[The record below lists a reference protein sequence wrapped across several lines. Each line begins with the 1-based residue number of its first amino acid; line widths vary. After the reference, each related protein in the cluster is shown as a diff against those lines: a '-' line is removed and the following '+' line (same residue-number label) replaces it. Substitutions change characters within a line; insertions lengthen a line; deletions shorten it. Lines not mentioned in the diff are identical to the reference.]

1 MSGAPSARNGPKRS
15 ATPSKD
21 NNTRLQPRQ
30 GGPDGF
36 YVEIKGCRAVRSCC
50 SPAIVCHIGRSGDAG
65 GDRRGKSRNKL
76 FKLFASP
83 SFRSPLLFHDSAP
96 EECRLPW
103 KLLGPLLGW
112 LSGLLSRQREPR
124 ECFEDGS
131 HFCSV
136 FSGGKGVSLLSA
148 LWSCT
153 SVRDRLSVL
162 PGAGGTRLHLARRSA
177 AKEAQARQPKAALLP
192 LPKRSPQ
199 GAHPCSSLGA
209 ALTVSHSGCNLRPRQ
224 AVTASGQHTA
234 ALV

>member
-1 MSGAPSARNGPKRS
+1 MKSGAPGEVSGAPSARNGPKRS

-65 GDRRGKSRNKL
+65 GDGRGKSRNKL

-83 SFRSPLLFHDSAP
+83 SFRSPVLFHDSAP

-112 LSGLLSRQREPR
+112 MSGLLSRQREPR

-136 FSGGKGVSLLSA
+136 FSGGGEGGVFA
-148 LWSCT
+148 LCFVELRISE
-153 SVRDRLSVL
+153 
-162 PGAGGTRLHLARRSA
+162 RSA
-177 AKEAQARQPKAALLP
+177 FRAPREPEGPACTWHGALQQKKLRQDSPKLHCFLFPSAVRKGLIPALL
-192 LPKRSPQ
+192 
-199 GAHPCSSLGA
+199 
-209 ALTVSHSGCNLRPRQ
+209 
-224 AVTASGQHTA
+224 
-234 ALV
+234 LVLL

>member
-1 MSGAPSARNGPKRS
+1 MKSGAPGEVSGAPSARNGPKRS

-65 GDRRGKSRNKL
+65 GDGRGKSRNKL

-83 SFRSPLLFHDSAP
+83 SFRSPVLFHDSAP

-112 LSGLLSRQREPR
+112 MSGLISRQREPR

-162 PGAGGTRLHLARRSA
+162 PGSRRDPLAPGT
-177 AKEAQARQPKAALLP
+177 ALCS
-192 LPKRSPQ
+192 KRSSGRTAQ
-199 GAHPCSSLGA
+199 SCIASSSQVQSARGSSL
-209 ALTVSHSGCNLRPRQ
+209 LFSWCCFNCFPLWM
-224 AVTASGQHTA
+224 
-234 ALV
+234 